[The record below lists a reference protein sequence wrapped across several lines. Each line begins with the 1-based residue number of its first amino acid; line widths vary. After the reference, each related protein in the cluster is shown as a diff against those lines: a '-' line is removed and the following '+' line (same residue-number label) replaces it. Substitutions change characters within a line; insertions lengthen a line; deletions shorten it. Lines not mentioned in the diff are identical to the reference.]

1 MRSYLKGVS
10 HDECRELTA
19 RYEQLRGEGMQ
30 RKMSRE
36 LSVFLTDGMWAWMQ
50 AWLTLP
56 IETSDGLERSRK
68 SGLDGG
74 LKEESRFP
82 LPGTGVSTGIWS
94 EAVNILTAMTVA
106 QLRGDVI

>member
-1 MRSYLKGVS
+1 MMNAKS
-10 HDECRELTA
+10 
-19 RYEQLRGEGMQ
+19 LRPA
-30 RKMSRE
+30 MSRE
-36 LSVFLTDGMWAWMQ
+36 LSVFLTEGMWAWMQ

-56 IETSDGLERSRK
+56 IETSDGLERYRK

-74 LKEESRFP
+74 LKEESCFSV
-82 LPGTGVSTGIWS
+82 PGTGVSTGIWS